1 MGGDTMAES
10 DDESKAIR
18 KYLKEPLKES
28 RQLRQRSDELIRRVT
43 ELNDQVAKQKKPG
56 KKAN

>member
-10 DDESKAIR
+10 EDESKAMR
-18 KYLKEPLKES
+18 KYLKELLKES

-43 ELNDQVAKQKKPG
+43 ELNDQVAKQKRPG
-56 KKAN
+56 KKSN